1 MQGCTAIFNDLKV
14 IENVRKAKT
23 TFFAFRPLIS
33 PGWTYQSL
41 LRFDLLRAAHHV
53 IHGRLDLIIA
63 QRGVAAFGW
72 HGHWGCTLKAGNGMG
87 V

>member
-1 MQGCTAIFNDLKV
+1 MQGCTAIFNDFQV

-41 LRFDLLRAAHHV
+41 PNQAWVLRSAIMRAMTGVMISCMAK
-53 IHGRLDLIIA
+53 II
-63 QRGVAAFGW
+63 
-72 HGHWGCTLKAGNGMG
+72 LPAGTTMVSGADMNDP
-87 V
+87 